1 VHDPGRILILGAGPT
16 GLGAAS
22 RLEEL
27 GHTEYRVLDRVD
39 RPGGLARSF
48 VDSHGFTWDIGGHV
62 QFSHYW
68 RYDELCDRA
77 LGDAW
82 LHHERESWV
91 WIRGRFVPYP
101 FQNNIHRLDPV
112 DRDRALAGVERAAA
126 APHAPPANF
135 REWIAATFGEDLAE
149 IFFYPYNRKVWGY
162 PLDMLGVSWMG
173 ERVAVPDIERLRRN
187 VRENRDDVS
196 WGPNNR
202 FRFPLHGGTG
212 AIWGGVAKLLPR
224 ERLSYNAEVVSIAPS
239 ERVLM
244 LRDGRRLSWDVLI
257 STMPLD
263 LLCPLV
269 DGLAPA
275 VRRAA
280 ASLVH
285 SAVHILG
292 IGIRGPKPETL
303 ARKCWMY
310 FPEAH
315 SPYYRVTV
323 FSNYSPN
330 HVPPGDGH
338 WSLMA
343 EVCESVYR
351 RVHRATLAKDTIEAL
366 RRDGLL
372 PAAAQVVS
380 SWHLR
385 EGHGYP
391 TPSLGRD
398 EALATV
404 HAALEPLGIY
414 SRGRF
419 GAWKYEVSN
428 QDHSCMQG
436 MELVDRL
443 LGVGE
448 GDEPT
453 LNRPSFVNGGAFA
466 RRPEDA

>member
-1 VHDPGRILILGAGPT
+1 
-16 GLGAAS
+16 
-22 RLEEL
+22 
-27 GHTEYRVLDRVD
+27 
-39 RPGGLARSF
+39 
-48 VDSHGFTWDIGGHV
+48 
-62 QFSHYW
+62 
-68 RYDELCDRA
+68 
-77 LGDAW
+77 
-82 LHHERESWV
+82 
-91 WIRGRFVPYP
+91 
-101 FQNNIHRLDPV
+101 
-112 DRDRALAGVERAAA
+112 
-126 APHAPPANF
+126 
-135 REWIAATFGEDLAE
+135 
-149 IFFYPYNRKVWGY
+149 
-162 PLDMLGVSWMG
+162 
-173 ERVAVPDIERLRRN
+173 VAVPDVERLRRN

-202 FRFPLHGGTG
+202 FRFPLRGGTG
-212 AIWGGVAKLLPR
+212 AIWAGVAKLLPR
-224 ERLSYNAEVVSIAPS
+224 ERMSFSAEVTSISPS
-239 ERVLM
+239 ERVAT
-244 LRDGRRLSWDVLI
+244 LRDGRRLAWDVLI
-257 STMPLD
+257 SSMPLD

-292 IGIRGPKPETL
+292 IGLRGPKPETL

-330 HVPPGDGH
+330 HVPPGEGY

-343 EVCESVYR
+343 EVCESVHR

-372 PAAAQVVS
+372 PAGAQVVS

-404 HAALEPLGIY
+404 YAALEPLGIY

-443 LGVGE
+443 LAVGE

-453 LNRPSFVNGGAFA
+453 LNRSSFVNGGAFA
-466 RRPEDA
+466 RRPEGA